1 MTIQINGVYECENG
15 SERYYVFAKVRKFY
29 VVLMTYT
36 GTGFIAKVTISKKYL
51 ESCKY
56 IGLARTTWEDLFQV
70 YSDIR

>member
-1 MTIQINGVYECENG
+1 MMTIQINGVYECENG

-56 IGLARTTWEDLFQV
+56 IGQASSTWENLFKV
-70 YSDIR
+70 VGE